1 MFGTYLEEKK
11 MTNTGLGQF
20 FTPMHIAKLMSC
32 LNFPS
37 DIQDIL
43 DSKYI
48 TVSDPCCGSGR
59 FMIAHS
65 DEAQSKF
72 KQFWTPTTFN
82 YVNVDLDHNSY
93 IYTALN
99 AVLRNLYS
107 INIHGN
113 SLTLKIYGAIITA
126 PNTSGLSN
134 WNSNVNLDKIKKI
147 LEEPLERNMKKKKTE
162 NVNMTL
168 F

>member
-1 MFGTYLEEKK
+1 MISLPFLMQISMCTSKQNKYEKFNSNCLTLE
-11 MTNTGLGQF
+11 
-20 FTPMHIAKLMSC
+20 
-32 LNFPS
+32 
-37 DIQDIL
+37 
-43 DSKYI
+43 
-48 TVSDPCCGSGR
+48 GSGR

>member
-1 MFGTYLEEKK
+1 MWVIDSEGSLGGRK
-11 MTNTGLGQF
+11 TGLMGDTF
-20 FTPMHIAKLMSC
+20 RVVTW
-32 LNFPS
+32 
-37 DIQDIL
+37 
-43 DSKYI
+43 
-48 TVSDPCCGSGR
+48 VDPQTGVEYLIFEDFSINSSGGSGR

>member
-1 MFGTYLEEKK
+1 
-11 MTNTGLGQF
+11 
-20 FTPMHIAKLMSC
+20 
-32 LNFPS
+32 
-37 DIQDIL
+37 
-43 DSKYI
+43 
-48 TVSDPCCGSGR
+48 
-59 FMIAHS
+59 MIAHS

-113 SLTLKIYGAIITA
+113 SLTLKIYGAIKDYQKDDK
-126 PNTSGLSN
+126 
-134 WNSNVNLDKIKKI
+134 VNDSAKK
-147 LEEPLERNMKKKKTE
+147 ENKEQER
-162 NVNMTL
+162 
-168 F
+168 